1 MASSNIARLGVVFAL
16 NTAEFTAAVDKA
28 ISENKRLQNSI
39 ERDSKSAQKLSRQM
53 QYELED
59 YGKAVSRVT
68 QLERMLAEG
77 RMKNAAPEIVA
88 RLREQARALDEL
100 AESSRKAAAERMKAM
115 GGLTP
120 QQQAQI
126 GYQMTDI
133 FTSLAGGQNPL
144 MVLIQQGGQLRDTFG
159 GAGNAFRAFINVLGP
174 AKAII
179 IAVGAALSP
188 FAYGA
193 YKGAEQMAK
202 LRDELLL
209 TGNIAGQTAGS
220 LLAMGRA
227 IGDTFVVSIG
237 NAREIVS
244 ALAASGKF
252 TATSMESVGK
262 AIAKYAQLSGVDGAE
277 AAKKLIPLLDGTANS
292 ARQLNSQFNFLTF
305 AQYKQIEALEKSGR
319 LQEAI
324 KLISESLQQSFNRQT
339 RELGTVERAWK
350 TLSDTLSEV
359 KERLL
364 AIGRVDPQ
372 LRAAELQAKI
382 SRLQYETDP
391 KNARFFPMQETRKRE
406 LQQAQD
412 ELKFL
417 LRAEQLKIDAARETA
432 EKQQKENA
440 KIASDVATGGREGA
454 LARDAELRKARFE
467 AERAAI
473 IQSADELANIRTE
486 YEGNV
491 QKALLDMRE
500 KNEKEGGKLSAHN
513 AAMLQQQILKL
524 VAERDKKIGEIEAKR
539 AIEQVSLFKAESEE
553 EQQYLANI
561 AQERGKAALQSAAAL
576 QLAQQEAEI
585 ENKLLGLQRAGV
597 LTSQTDLEIARMRLQ
612 TEREIE
618 ALKDQAM
625 YQGEEGAQARAF
637 EERRIRERNRL
648 REDALMRGAGS
659 ASEQA
664 VKTQRETLDIESRMA
679 EFRRAN
685 IFASEKELEIARI
698 RLDTQRQLE
707 ALAKSS
713 VYQGRDT
720 ERAEEERRIRDSGTL
735 RENMVNLKDEMSK
748 IDQIGQTVFGH
759 LSGAIDNFVRTG
771 KLSFKDLARS
781 IIQDLIR
788 IQMQAQLTS
797 IFKTFVGSIFGGP
810 ALTTGD
816 FARMDRARAN
826 GGPVEGNT
834 TYLVGERGPELF
846 VPRSAGTIIPNHAM
860 GMGGVTNVT
869 NNYINAIDV
878 QSFEQRLLGSN
889 KTIWAANQY
898 AQKSL
903 ATGRGRT

>member
-88 RLREQARALDEL
+88 RLREQARALDDL

-144 MVLIQQGGQLRDTFG
+144 MVLIQQGGQLRDVFG
-159 GAGNAFRAFINVLGP
+159 GAGNALRAIVTAIGPVKLALGGVAAVLGT
-174 AKAII
+174 
-179 IAVGAALSP
+179 VGYA
-188 FAYGA
+188 A
-193 YKGAEQMAK
+193 YKGAEEMQRF
-202 LRDELLL
+202 RDDLIL
-209 TGNIAGQTAGS
+209 TGNIAGTTTAE
-220 LLAMGRA
+220 LLGMGRA
-227 IGDTFVVSIG
+227 IGDSLVVSIG

-262 AIAKYAQLSGVDGAE
+262 AIAKYAQLAGVDGSE

-305 AQYKQIEALEKSGR
+305 AQYKQIEALEKAGR

-539 AIEQVSLFKAESEE
+539 ATEQKSAIDER
-553 EQQYLANI
+553 EQELAQYMASI
-561 AQERGKAALQSAAAL
+561 ADERGKLILQSAEAL
-576 QLAQQEAEI
+576 RVAQAEAGIESSLLKMQRDKVISSQL
-585 ENKLLGLQRAGV
+585 
-597 LTSQTDLEIARMRLQ
+597 DLDIARLRLQ
-612 TEREIE
+612 TEREVAELARQQI
-618 ALKDQAM
+618 
-625 YQGEEGAQARAF
+625 YQGAEGEIARQAR
-637 EERRIRERNRL
+637 EKDIREQARL
-648 REDALMRGAGS
+648 REDSLLRGAGS
-659 ASEQA
+659 TSEQA
-664 VKTQRETLDIESRMA
+664 LKAQRETLDIESRMA

-713 VYQGRDT
+713 AYQGRDI
-720 ERAEEERRIRDSGTL
+720 ERAEEERRIRDTGTL